1 MALIKDQT
9 ATYDQLAV
17 IHKYEA
23 VIDYLYPIFQNC
35 PRKHGV
41 ARDQMLNTLFEQVPL
56 LIAAGKSGQP
66 SRLYAADAN
75 LATLRFWLRFG
86 TSSKVKI
93 LTPRQQQ
100 VALSL
105 IAEVGAMV
113 GAWIK
118 GVKARG

>member
-1 MALIKDQT
+1 MLVKDQT
-9 ATYDQLAV
+9 ATYEQLAV

-41 ARDQMLNTLFEQVPL
+41 ARDQMMSTLFEQVSL

-75 LATLRFWLRFG
+75 LAALRFWLRFG
-86 TSSKVKI
+86 ASSKVKI
-93 LTPRQQQ
+93 ITPRQHQ
-100 VALSL
+100 VALAL
-105 IAEVGAMV
+105 IAEVGAMI

-118 GVKARG
+118 GSKARG

>member
-9 ATYDQLAV
+9 ANYEQLAV
-17 IHKYEA
+17 VHKYEA

-56 LIAAGKSGQP
+56 LIAAGKSGRP

-75 LATLRFWLRFG
+75 LAALRFWLRFG
-86 TSSKVKI
+86 TSSKVKMI
-93 LTPRQQQ
+93 TPHQHQ
-100 VALSL
+100 VALTL
-105 IAEVGAMV
+105 IAEVGAMI
-113 GAWIK
+113 GTWIK